1 VAIEMQ
7 DVASTVRGWLR
18 EHVTGD
24 REVSGDEPLISSGLL
39 TSLQTVELVLF
50 LDEHF
55 GIEITD
61 EEFVEENFQTV
72 DAISRLVLS
81 KQG

>member
-1 VAIEMQ
+1 MTIEMPQ
-7 DVASTVRGWLR
+7 VSATVRGWLR

-24 REVSGDEPLISSGLL
+24 RPIADDEPLISSGLL

-55 GIEITD
+55 GIEISD
-61 EEFVEENFQTV
+61 EEFVEDNFESV
-72 DAISRLVLS
+72 DAIARLVLS
-81 KQG
+81 KRG

>member
-1 VAIEMQ
+1 MAIEMQ
-7 DVASTVRGWLR
+7 DVAATVRGWLR

-24 REVSGDEPLISSGLL
+24 REVAGDEPLISSGLL

-55 GIEITD
+55 GIEISD

-72 DAISRLVLS
+72 GAISRLVLS
-81 KQG
+81 KQE

>member
-1 VAIEMQ
+1 MAIEMQ
-7 DVASTVRGWLR
+7 DVAATVRGWLR

-24 REVSGDEPLISSGLL
+24 RELRDDEPLISSGLL

-50 LDEHF
+50 LDEQF
-55 GIEITD
+55 AIEISD
-61 EEFVEENFQTV
+61 EEFVEDNFQSV

-81 KQG
+81 KRG

>member
-1 VAIEMQ
+1 MDGVATTI
-7 DVASTVRGWLR
+7 RGWLR

-24 REVSGDEPLISSGLL
+24 REVTDDEPLISSGLL

-50 LDEHF
+50 LGEQF
-55 GIEITD
+55 GVEIGD
-61 EEFVEENFQTV
+61 DEFVEDNFQTV

-81 KQG
+81 KRG